1 VRCCFATMG
10 CHRRRYGSAPAGFG
24 VVRVALVL
32 IACPHNASAFS
43 VGHSNIHQG
52 QQQIQQ
58 VPLFSSVASSA
69 ETGTAGVAGPPA
81 IILDGLTCT
90 HDGGTKYQ
98 LDKVSY
104 NLPRGKRIG
113 LVGKNG
119 CGKSS
124 LLKIL
129 AETCGAA
136 GEHASVA
143 DDGVVYTGNVE
154 KAKDCTVAYVEQ
166 EPPMSSEVTVCDA
179 LLGFSAAN
187 LDQRGDITKSPTG
200 VYDTIRQYR
209 ASILVAETDP
219 ERFATSS
226 TNMDEM
232 DGWKVLA
239 RVDEIST
246 RLRVKALEEQP
257 LSTLSGGERK
267 RVALAAAFIALSD
280 EPNAV
285 LLLDEPTNH
294 LDLSAIRWLA
304 ECIKLDRK
312 MTVLCVTHDRAFLDD
327 ICDGVIELDNGN
339 IYSYTGA
346 MTGDSGRGGYS
357 AYLEGKEARLA
368 NEDAALRAASGKF
381 RTELD
386 WMRRQPQARQSKS
399 KARIDAFYKLEKST
413 QPRAV
418 EADLELNSNDGQRR
432 IGKNVLSIKNA
443 SLRFGDKVIL
453 DDFTYSFNRGDR
465 IGIVGSNGVGKS
477 TFIKILADQQSVDS
491 GSINT
496 GETVVFGMY
505 DQMGIE
511 IYDEE
516 QRVMDFVKERV
527 EASGGE
533 SMAEAPQ
540 EAMKLLKRFQFSRQR
555 WNERIA
561 LLSGGERRRL
571 QLLAVLTKNPNFLI
585 LDEPSNDL
593 DLDSLSA
600 LESYL
605 AEYNGV
611 LVVISHDRFFVDK
624 VSDHLFVFEGNGVVK
639 DYFGTL
645 SDYAEALTEK
655 ESATDAAAAKPSST
669 STKKQAA
676 AKEDK
681 AARVE
686 RRNAIK
692 KINKE
697 MSSLE
702 KKIEKLKTQADGMQ
716 LDIDNTDPG
725 EGWTVL
731 AELTD
736 KMNALTED
744 ADEKEMR
751 WLGLAEELEEKEAEE
766 ADA

>member
-1 VRCCFATMG
+1 M
-10 CHRRRYGSAPAGFG
+10 
-24 VVRVALVL
+24 
-32 IACPHNASAFS
+32 
-43 VGHSNIHQG
+43 
-52 QQQIQQ
+52 
-58 VPLFSSVASSA
+58 
-69 ETGTAGVAGPPA
+69 
-81 IILDGLTCT
+81 
-90 HDGGTKYQ
+90 
-98 LDKVSY
+98 
-104 NLPRGKRIG
+104 
-113 LVGKNG
+113 
-119 CGKSS
+119 
-124 LLKIL
+124 
-129 AETCGAA
+129 
-136 GEHASVA
+136 A

-166 EPPMSSEVTVCDA
+166 EPPMSSEVTVYDA
-179 LLGFSAAN
+179 LLGFSAASI
-187 LDQRGDITKSPTG
+187 DQKDEGGTKTPTG
-200 VYDTIRQYR
+200 VYDAIRQYR
-209 ASILVAETDP
+209 ASIPFAESDS
-219 ERFATSS
+219 ERFAASS
-226 TNMDEM
+226 SHMDEM

-246 RLRVKALEEQP
+246 RLRVKALEEQA

-280 EPNAV
+280 EPNGV

-294 LDLSAIRWLA
+294 LDLSAIRWLS

-339 IYSYTGA
+339 IYSYSGA
-346 MTGDSGRGGYS
+346 MAGDGGKGGYS

-368 NEDAALRAASGKF
+368 NEDAALRANSAKY

-386 WMRRQPQARQSKS
+386 WMRRQPQARESKS
-399 KARIDAFYKLEKST
+399 KARIDAFYKLEKAT
-413 QPRAV
+413 KPRAV
-418 EADLELNSNDGQRR
+418 EANLELNTNDGGRR

-443 SLRFGDKVIL
+443 SLRFGDKTIL
-453 DDFTYSFNRGDR
+453 DDFTYNFNRGDR

-477 TFIKILADQQSVDS
+477 TFIKILTGNQGLDS
-491 GSINT
+491 GSIST
-496 GETVVFGMY
+496 GETVVFGTY

-511 IYDEE
+511 IEDEE
-516 QRVMDFVKERV
+516 QRVMDYVKEKV
-527 EASGGE
+527 EASGGK

-571 QLLAVLTKNPNFLI
+571 QLLTVLTKNPNFLI

-593 DLDSLSA
+593 DLDTLSA

-624 VSDHLFVFEGNGVVK
+624 VSDHLFVFEGNGIVK

-655 ESATDAAAAKPSST
+655 ESATDAAAAKT
-669 STKKQAA
+669 SPTSPKKQAA

-686 RRNAIK
+686 RRNAIR
-692 KINKE
+692 KISKE
-697 MSSLE
+697 MGTLE
-702 KKIEKLKTQADGMQ
+702 KNIEKLKAKAEEIQSE
-716 LDIDNTDPG
+716 IDNTDPG
-725 EGWTVL
+725 EGWSVL

-736 KMNALTED
+736 KMNVLTEE

-751 WLGLAEELEEKEAEE
+751 WLELAEELEEKEAEE
-766 ADA
+766 AEA